1 MADTLCHKKH
11 NSILHLTST
20 FYPRLAELL
29 APTAGGCQH
38 PGKLGYCF
46 NMSLQLR
53 KLRQRAAE
61 PAGEHAAKP
70 GIPCATAGSGEG

>member
-11 NSILHLTST
+11 NTVLYLTST

-29 APTAGGCQH
+29 SIAAGGCQH

-46 NMSLQLR
+46 NTCLQLR
-53 KLRQRAAE
+53 KLRHRAVKCLV
-61 PAGEHAAKP
+61 PVP
-70 GIPCATAGSGEG
+70 LVS